1 MERMPEILAPAGD
14 FATLKAAVSAG
25 ADAIYLGGEQ
35 FGARAFAKNF
45 TEEELCSA
53 IDYAHLHGRK
63 IYLTVNTL
71 VKEREFDQLY
81 GYLLPYYKQGLD
93 AVIVQD
99 MGVMEYIRCQFPE
112 MDIHASTQMTVTNAI
127 SAEWL
132 EKQGV
137 RYVFH
142 QDIFRAKDEKLCL
155 KATVELVCLINGK
168 LGNSEDYDKA
178 FEKYFSPQS

>member
-132 EKQGV
+132 EKQGSGTSGSGK
-137 RYVFH
+137 RAFASGRLRKYVTGP
-142 QDIFRAKDEKLCL
+142 ILRLSVL
-155 KATVELVCLINGK
+155 YMELFVIAIPDSVC
-168 LGNSEDYDKA
+168 SA
-178 FEKYFSPQS
+178 V

>member
-14 FATLKAAVSAG
+14 FDTLKAAVSAG

-81 GYLLPYYKQGLD
+81 GYLLLYYKQGLD

-99 MGVMEYIRCQFPE
+99 MGVMEYIRRQFPE

-127 SAEWL
+127 SAE
-132 EKQGV
+132 
-137 RYVFH
+137 
-142 QDIFRAKDEKLCL
+142 
-155 KATVELVCLINGK
+155 
-168 LGNSEDYDKA
+168 
-178 FEKYFSPQS
+178 

>member
-99 MGVMEYIRCQFPE
+99 MGVMEYIRCQFPADDGYE
-112 MDIHASTQMTVTNAI
+112 CNFSRMAGEAGRGTSGSGKRAFAS
-127 SAEWL
+127 
-132 EKQGV
+132 G
-137 RYVFH
+137 
-142 QDIFRAKDEKLCL
+142 D
-155 KATVELVCLINGK
+155 
-168 LGNSEDYDKA
+168 
-178 FEKYFSPQS
+178 